1 MSRIEQ
7 ALRRAQLAEAEA
19 EPVPVPARFCDI
31 DTAMD
36 VEPAPFLD
44 MEAELMDAVQQV
56 AAPVEPVV
64 APAKPIAAPA
74 ERVVA
79 PAERVAAPAERVA
92 APAEPVIAPSKPV
105 AAPAEPVIAPA
116 KPVAVATKPAS
127 APVKPAAASAKPAAA
142 SRPLLPAPE
151 PARAPLSD
159 KLIVSAGADHVA
171 VEQYRKLA
179 AVLHH
184 LQTESGTKIIMI
196 GSAQAGEGKTLTAA
210 NVALTLSQSFR
221 RSTLLIDA
229 DLRRPT
235 LHTLLNVPNVT
246 GLNDVLEAREDRKL
260 TIVEVAP
267 GLSVLPAGR
276 PNPDPMSGLTSPRMR
291 AIVQEASAKFDWVI
305 LDTPP
310 IELLPDASLLAE
322 MVDGVILV
330 VGAGRTPFRS
340 IERAVQIIDRK
351 RIFGVVLN
359 RAVYP
364 KGRSYGYGYGHYNGG
379 AVAH

>member
-44 MEAELMDAVQQV
+44 MEAELAAVQQE
-56 AAPVEPVV
+56 AAPAEPVV
-64 APAKPIAAPA
+64 VPAKPIAAP
-74 ERVVA
+74 ERVAA
-79 PAERVAAPAERVA
+79 PVERVAAPAERA
-92 APAEPVIAPSKPV
+92 TAPAEPVTAPPEPV
-105 AAPAEPVIAPA
+105 AAPA
-116 KPVAVATKPAS
+116 KPVAVAAKPIA
-127 APVKPAAASAKPAAA
+127 APAKAVAAAAKPVAAPAKPVAA
-142 SRPLLPAPE
+142 SRPLLPSPE

-291 AIVQEASAKFDWVI
+291 AIVQEASSKFDWVI